1 MTIRKILFLAI
12 FIVALPLHAE
22 QLTGRV
28 VAISDGDTLT
38 ILDSS
43 KKQIKIRLGE
53 IDTPESRQPY
63 GNKAKQELSD
73 LAFDKTVI
81 IDVQATDRYGRT
93 VGRVYVDRI
102 DINAELVRRG
112 AAWVYRKYSRDL
124 DLFDMERDAKL
135 NKRGLWNLP
144 ESEQVPPWEWR
155 KNKLKQRK

>member
-1 MTIRKILFLAI
+1 MNLRKLLFLAI
-12 FIVALPLHAE
+12 FIIALPLHAE

-73 LAFDKTVI
+73 LAFGKTATVE
-81 IDVQATDRYGRT
+81 VQAIDRYKRT

-112 AAWVYRKYSRDL
+112 AAWVYSQYADDLLLYSLEHEAR
-124 DLFDMERDAKL
+124 L
-135 NKRGLWNLP
+135 NRRGLWKLP
-144 ESEQVPPWEWR
+144 DKERVPPWVWR
-155 KNKLKQRK
+155 KQKFKQR